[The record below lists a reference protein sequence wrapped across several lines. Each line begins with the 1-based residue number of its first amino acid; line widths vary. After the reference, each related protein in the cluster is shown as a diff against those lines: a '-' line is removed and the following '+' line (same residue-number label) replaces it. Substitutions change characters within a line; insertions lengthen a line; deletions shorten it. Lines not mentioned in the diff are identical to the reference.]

1 MSTSA
6 TVRMLAPFI
15 ETAPAPMFLSG
26 WFKTGPQN
34 IHSSEA
40 VELDV
45 QRDGEDVAIV
55 VVDNA
60 GGHRENENE
69 KYTNK
74 LFVPPKFDE
83 EMPINAHT
91 LLKRNPGEDPF
102 TSPDFQATM
111 ILRAFNGFTKLQNK
125 IRRGIELMCS
135 QVLQTG
141 IITALNAAGTTVFSM
156 SFAPKGTH
164 FVTPTA
170 WPATGGTG
178 APITD
183 LSSLADVIR
192 SDGHSNPDTLI
203 FGQGAWIR
211 FLNDAGV
218 QKYLIRDGL
227 GLGQLN
233 AQARGMGATFQG
245 FVTVGAYQFQCWT
258 YNGTYR
264 HPQTGT
270 PTRYVGDNKVVMLSS
285 AARLELSFGAIPI
298 IMPERRVLQLP
309 SRISDGARGID
320 LTVHSWLENGG
331 KQLVVSAGTRPLPI
345 PVEIDSFGC
354 LTVF

>member
-1 MSTSA
+1 
-6 TVRMLAPFI
+6 MLAPFI

-26 WFKTGPQN
+26 FFKTGPQN

-45 QRDGEDVAIV
+45 QRDGEDVAIAIT
-55 VVDNA
+55 DNG
-60 GGHRENENE
+60 GGHRENEND

-83 EMPINAHT
+83 ELMINAHT

-102 TSPDFQATM
+102 KDPNFQANM
-111 ILRAFNGFTKLQNK
+111 IMRAFAGFTKLQNK

-135 QVLQTG
+135 QVLLTG
-141 IITALNAAGTTVFSM
+141 ALTMINAAGTTVFSM
-156 SFAPKGTH
+156 SFSPKGTH
-164 FVTPTA
+164 SVTPTA
-170 WPATGGTG
+170 WAADGSTG

-192 SDGHSNPDTLI
+192 SDGHTNPDTLI
-203 FGQGAWIR
+203 FGQDAWTR
-211 FLNDAGV
+211 FLANATV

-227 GLGQLN
+227 QLGTLN
-233 AQARGMGATFQG
+233 ASSRGLGATFQG
-245 FVTVGAYQFQCWT
+245 IVTVGAYQFQCWT
-258 YNGTYR
+258 YNGTYK
-264 HPQTGT
+264 HAQTGT
-270 PTRYVGDNKVVMLSS
+270 PTRYVGSNKVIMLSS
-285 AARLELSFGAIPI
+285 GARLDLSFGAIPI
-298 IMPERRVLQLP
+298 IMPENRVLQLP

-320 LTVHSWLENGG
+320 LTVHSWIENGG

-345 PVEIDSFGC
+345 PVEIDSFGA